1 MLCQLLRNDQHGV
14 LSTVEAT
21 PELDSCL
28 LADNG
33 AGCQPVTADD
43 LCPQVLLLSVV
54 LVGMARSRHAPWPGS
69 KWGYSSVMD
78 LSPCL
83 CDVQFATVLQREYVQ
98 GPVPLE
104 VGTLQSC
111 EILWVEG
118 AAVSLTDGA
127 STSFIDCE
135 MGTGRVK
142 HRLLDGIS
150 SGAKGIVALNRA
162 GGSFHRCHLNNHSES
177 AVEVCISSCLLL
189 KLILVYDTPRSRLR
203 ELDVLYGF
211 VCVGLSSC
219 GWCTDWQ
226 WRGSFL
232 Q

>member
-1 MLCQLLRNDQHGV
+1 MPTGAAAFCCVGGHGTLEACTLARQQVGV
-14 LSTVEAT
+14 LIRDGSEPMLVRCTIRDCTAEGVRAGT
-21 PELDSCL
+21 
-28 LADNG
+28 G
-33 AGCQPVTADD
+33 A
-43 LCPQVLLLSVV
+43 L
-54 LVGMARSRHAPWPGS
+54 
-69 KWGYSSVMD
+69 
-78 LSPCL
+78 
-83 CDVQFATVLQREYVQ
+83 
-98 GPVPLE
+98 
-104 VGTLQSC
+104 GTLQSC